1 MWFNNL
7 VVYQFNTSFE
17 KSADELEQ
25 GLEEFRLKPCPP
37 HARQSQGFVAPL
49 DEAKG
54 RVYSLYGCH
63 LLVVTKEVRLL
74 PSSIIQAVLE
84 EKNNAFELNHNRPM
98 RRAEIL
104 QLKEE
109 IEFDLL
115 PKAFSVQKKDWF
127 YIDTNK
133 QWLVINS
140 ANPNKATEVITLLTK
155 ALGSLDASP
164 LMPDSDLSALFA
176 RWLHEPTSLP
186 EGLLLA
192 KSCVLVTS
200 GEDKSQ
206 YTCKDIEENVE
217 ELTTLLA
224 QGYTVSSIELI
235 WQERIQFVLTNNFL
249 LKRLKCL
256 DYLDDA
262 FKDNRKLDDD
272 QEQFDANFSLLT
284 GELKDL
290 ISFLMN
296 ACHKENTE
304 TKETKLQTHR
314 TSSSMRPEP
323 IV

>member
-7 VVYQFNTSFE
+7 VVYQFNTPIE
-17 KSADELEQ
+17 KNADEMEQ
-25 GLEEFRLKPCPP
+25 ALEELRLKPCPP
-37 HARQSQGFVAPL
+37 HARQSQGWIAPL
-49 DEAKG
+49 DEEKG
-54 RVYSLYGCH
+54 RVYSINGCH
-63 LLVVTKEVRLL
+63 LMVAAKEVRLL

-127 YIDTNK
+127 YIDTSK

-140 ANPNKATEVITLLTK
+140 ANPNKASEVVTLLTK
-155 ALGSLDASP
+155 TLGSLVASP
-164 LMPDSDLSALFA
+164 LMPDSDLSTLFA

-186 EGLLLA
+186 EGLVLA

-200 GEDKSQ
+200 GEDQSQ
-206 YTCKDIEENVE
+206 YTCKDIKENSE
-217 ELTTLLA
+217 ELAALLA

-235 WQERIQFVLTNNFL
+235 WQERVQFILTNNFL
-249 LKRLKCL
+249 IKRLKCL
-256 DYLDDA
+256 DYLEDA
-262 FKDNRKLDDD
+262 FKDNGKLDDE

-284 GELKDL
+284 GELRDL
-290 ISFLMN
+290 LSFLMDK
-296 ACHKENTE
+296 CRK
-304 TKETKLQTHR
+304 KETVVV
-314 TSSSMRPEP
+314 PEEACA
-323 IV
+323 II

>member
-7 VVYQFNTSFE
+7 VVYQFNTPFE
-17 KSADELEQ
+17 KNADELKQ
-25 GLEEFRLKPCPP
+25 ALEELRLKPCPP
-37 HARQSQGFVAPL
+37 HARQSQGFVAPI
-49 DEAKG
+49 DEEKG
-54 RVYSLYGCH
+54 RIHSLYGCH
-63 LLVVTKEVRLL
+63 LLVAAKEVRLL

-84 EKNNAFELNHNRPM
+84 ERNNAFELTHNRPM
-98 RRAEIL
+98 RRAEVL

-115 PKAFSVQKKDWF
+115 PKTFSVQKKDWF

-140 ANPNKATEVITLLTK
+140 ANPNKASEVITLLTK
-155 ALGSLDASP
+155 ALGSLDVVP
-164 LMPDSDLSALFA
+164 LMPDSDLSTLFA
-176 RWLHEPTSLP
+176 RWLHEHTSLP
-186 EGLLLA
+186 KGLLLA

-206 YTCKDIEENVE
+206 YTCKDIEENIE

-235 WQERIQFVLTNNFL
+235 WQERVQFVLTNNFL

-262 FKDNRKLDDD
+262 FKDNGKLDDD
-272 QEQFDANFSLLT
+272 QEQFDANFSLLI
-284 GELKDL
+284 GELRDL
-290 ISFLMN
+290 LSFLMN
-296 ACHKENTE
+296 ECHKETSDA
-304 TKETKLQTHR
+304 KETKLQTHR
-314 TSSSMRPEP
+314 TPSSTIPEP